1 MQLSCINSNHLTKK
15 FIMKFYTKF
24 KKAKI
29 LFLAFL
35 FIVSCSKDDPDAVNE
50 QEFISNVLMTIES
63 ADGTSQTVDWDLSE
77 MNSQTISLKVNTD
90 HNVGLRFI
98 NSSDPTDVE
107 EVTLEII
114 DEADEHQVFFEFAD
128 VSVNV
133 TSASN
138 DTKVG
143 SRGVLLNSVWNASS
157 TGTGL
162 VRVYLIHQPTNFN
175 ATTREGM
182 GGFNDVAIDIP
193 VSIVE

>member
-1 MQLSCINSNHLTKK
+1 
-15 FIMKFYTKF
+15 MKSYTKL
-24 KKAKI
+24 KSAKII
-29 LFLAFL
+29 LFLAFVFL
-35 FIVSCSKDDPDAVNE
+35 ISCSKDDPDAVNE
-50 QEFISNVLMTIES
+50 EEFISNVLMTIES

-77 MNSQTISLKVNTD
+77 MNTQTINLKMNTD
-90 HNVGLRFI
+90 HNVGIRFI
-98 NSSDPTDVE
+98 DSSNPTDVVE
-107 EVTLEII
+107 ITLEII
-114 DEADEHQVFFEFAD
+114 EEADEHQVFFEFAD
-128 VSVNV
+128 VSVDV

-138 DTKVG
+138 DTKDG

-193 VSIVE
+193 VSIIE

>member
-1 MQLSCINSNHLTKK
+1 M
-15 FIMKFYTKF
+15 
-24 KKAKI
+24 
-29 LFLAFL
+29 
-35 FIVSCSKDDPDAVNE
+35 
-50 QEFISNVLMTIES
+50 
-63 ADGTSQTVDWDLSE
+63 
-77 MNSQTISLKVNTD
+77 NTD
-90 HNVGLRFI
+90 HNVAIRFI
-98 NSSDPTDVE
+98 DSSNPTDVV
-107 EVTLEII
+107 EVTLEVIE
-114 DEADEHQVFFEFAD
+114 EADEHQVFFEFAD
-128 VSVNV
+128 VSVDV

-138 DTKVG
+138 DTKDG

>member
-1 MQLSCINSNHLTKK
+1 
-15 FIMKFYTKF
+15 
-24 KKAKI
+24 
-29 LFLAFL
+29 
-35 FIVSCSKDDPDAVNE
+35 
-50 QEFISNVLMTIES
+50 MTIDS
-63 ADGTSQTVDWDLSE
+63 ADGTSQTIDWDLSE

-90 HNVGLRFI
+90 HTVGLRFI
-98 NSSDPTDVE
+98 NSSDPNDVE

-175 ATTREGM
+175 ATTREGF
-182 GGFNDVAIDIP
+182 GGYNDVSIDIP